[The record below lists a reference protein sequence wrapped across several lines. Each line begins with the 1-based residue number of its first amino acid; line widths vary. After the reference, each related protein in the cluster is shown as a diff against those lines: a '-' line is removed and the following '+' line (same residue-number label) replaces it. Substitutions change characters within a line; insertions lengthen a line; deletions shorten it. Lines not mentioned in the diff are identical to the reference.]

1 MIHHGQKSRTEHI
14 PRVRGCEYT
23 NILLDDITAG
33 VCWYLSRISAL
44 FFGFLKSH
52 FKLLLALESFKS
64 LGLKSIKILAI
75 GHFTMWCSPIIS
87 FPAATRVTNLS
98 WSSCKKKQ
106 VKSKCICNCDLIHH
120 LDKQIKVSISC
131 IKKSSICHY

>member
-23 NILLDDITAG
+23 NILLDEITAG

-75 GHFTMWCSPIIS
+75 GHFTMWCSPMIS

-98 WSSCKKKQ
+98 
-106 VKSKCICNCDLIHH
+106 
-120 LDKQIKVSISC
+120 
-131 IKKSSICHY
+131 